1 MVKTMPEELLCIDTN
16 VMIWGI
22 LKKGQTEQEKQMI
35 DKASLFF
42 ERSFC
47 EGKLFAIS
55 IITLSEIMVLIPP
68 EDRNEILEI
77 LSQYFVILPY
87 DFKAAEKSADIFRE
101 QFSKVKS
108 IYHGQRGVLRPDI
121 HILGSILAFNSNS
134 GGKYDYILLITE
146 DKPFRKLADHYIR
159 VQGIPDPPLEQG
171 LLFD

>member
-55 IITLSEIMVLIPP
+55 IVTLSEIMVLIPP

-121 HILGSILAFNSNS
+121 GEAGVIL
-134 GGKYDYILLITE
+134 
-146 DKPFRKLADHYIR
+146 
-159 VQGIPDPPLEQG
+159 IPDSPDSPDAKVPFIEMDVQDYG
-171 LLFD
+171 NYSVGGSSYAEKT